1 MRKACFAVVVAGAV
15 VTLLC
20 AAARAD
26 DTVRQP
32 GSHPPYGLE
41 LEPHGTYGWGA
52 AYGGEGGFG
61 VGVLFAIPVVRN
73 GFIPAI
79 DDSVAI
85 AFALDW
91 VHYDYCYWAPMG
103 CNGDYVDLSVT
114 LQWNF
119 YVSQRWSVFGEPGL
133 MLYHGFFDDCPPGS
147 ECPGQPVGTG
157 VYPVLFLGGRYHL
170 NDTMALTLRIGF
182 PTFSFGFSFF
192 L

>member
-119 YVSQRWSVFGEPGL
+119 YVSQRWSVFGEPGAYV
-133 MLYHGFFDDCPPGS
+133 YHGLFGIPSCPPQDLACQTS
-147 ECPGQPVGTG
+147 PAQWG
-157 VYPVLFLGGRYHL
+157 VLPAFYGGARYRFG
-170 NDTMALTLRIGF
+170 DAVALT
-182 PTFSFGFSFF
+182 
-192 L
+192 